1 MGFLQNHAIKKSCR
15 GLAKELLD
23 YVENYIFQLP
33 EETHFDNFEERILP
47 ALEDFVDNFHSF
59 PNISLDLKS
68 IKYSDWPELYFAI
81 LLRSVKADLSY
92 DPSIGTDDHNKLI
105 IEIGRQVLDSWS
117 KARMR
122 EFGFLD

>member
-81 LLRSVKADLSY
+81 LLKSVQEASHSVSIAKSY
-92 DPSIGTDDHNKLI
+92 VAYINNLLASAKP
-105 IEIGRQVLDSWS
+105 
-117 KARMR
+117 
-122 EFGFLD
+122 